1 MTPAEKAAK
10 AALVHLLH
18 LISKKPEIAWY
29 LGHGTQ
35 TRELALNAMALLEG
49 RTAAE
54 VEASW
59 PVHPNPKNPAGEDA
73 GGGAPGKRVEQTP
86 EDKTRRSLPDLLA
99 ALDRRCA
106 DNAGRMATFPERHE
120 LEQLWREAGGTA

>member
-18 LISKKPEIAWY
+18 LVSKKPEMAWY

-59 PVHPNPKNPAGEDA
+59 PVHPEPKNPAEERAPKEPTCCGGEESVY
-73 GGGAPGKRVEQTP
+73 PR
-86 EDKTRRSLPDLLA
+86 LPDLLA

-106 DNAGRMATFPERHE
+106 ENAGRMATFNERHE
-120 LEQLWREAGGTA
+120 LEQLWREAGGVA